1 MKRATVTQTS
11 ALLVGESWQ
20 SISFDMKGFDF
31 YSRSTYHEAIDP
43 LEEALEKG
51 SVDTTY
57 QPCHV
62 AATDFPSSTDEITQY
77 DVVVLSD
84 IGYNTLA
91 IPPSTFDEFEQLP
104 NRLQLLHD
112 FVEAGGGLLMVGGYL
127 SFQGFN
133 GKAGYRGSPVE
144 RTLPVS
150 MEPFDDRVERSDG
163 VVPTR
168 NEDHSIVEGMP
179 EEWPAMLGYNRVTP
193 DDDATEVVSVEDDPL
208 LVVDEH
214 GDGRSA
220 AFTTDCAPHWG
231 SPAFLE
237 WEHYQPFWTAL
248 IEWLAGE

>member
-1 MKRATVTQTS
+1 MSKTN

-31 YSRSTYHEAIDP
+31 YSRSSYHEAIDP
-43 LEEALEKG
+43 LQNALEDG
-51 SVDTTY
+51 GIDTSY

-62 AATDFPSSTDEITQY
+62 ASTEFPTTAKELTEY
-77 DVVVLSD
+77 DTVVLSD

-91 IPPSTFDEFEQLP
+91 LPPSTFTEYKQVP
-104 NRLQLLHD
+104 NRLQLLND
-112 FVEAGGGLLMVGGYL
+112 YVEAGGGLLMVGGYL

-144 RTLPVS
+144 RALPVS

-163 VVPTR
+163 VVPTLR
-168 NEDHSIVEGMP
+168 KNHSIIDGFP

-193 DDDATEVVSVEDDPL
+193 DDEATELVSVDDDPL
-208 LVVDEH
+208 LVVGEH

-220 AFTTDCAPHWG
+220 AFTSDCAPHWG
-231 SPAFLE
+231 SPSFLD
-237 WEHYQPFWTAL
+237 WEQYQPFWTNL
-248 IEWLAGE
+248 LTWLAGE

>member
-1 MKRATVTQTS
+1 MSQTS

-31 YSRSTYHEAIDP
+31 YSRSSYHEAVDP
-43 LEEALEKG
+43 LEEALEDG
-51 SVDTTY
+51 GVDTTY

-62 AATDFPSSTDEITQY
+62 AATEFPSTAAEMTEY

-91 IPPSTFDEFEQLP
+91 IPPSTFTEYEQQP
-104 NRLQLLHD
+104 NRLQLLD
-112 FVEAGGGLLMVGGYL
+112 DYVTAGGGLLMIGGYL

-144 RTLPVS
+144 RALPVS
-150 MEPFDDRVERSDG
+150 LEPCDDRVERSDG
-163 VVPTR
+163 AVPTR
-168 NEDHSIVEGMP
+168 TEDHPIVDGTP
-179 EEWPAMLGYNRVTP
+179 EEWPAMLGYNRVTA
-193 DDDATEVVSVEDDPL
+193 DDDATEIVSFEDDPL
-208 LVVDEH
+208 LVVGEH

-237 WEHYQPFWTAL
+237 WDHYQPFWTRL
-248 IEWLAGE
+248 VEWVGGA